1 MEVTDNP
8 PDAVN
13 ESTVTLGL
21 QSSPSMVDA
30 ATQTDV
36 NQSDAAV
43 QWPADVDYPVKK
55 DHSYTGKHEIEMGKR
70 VQEDD
75 IDNSQDLFLSNDEL
89 GEQSQPQCSHFDP
102 EYIVSSSEFSQS
114 TQESQAS
121 TNTHKE
127 MRVFLVFE
135 EQLNQLLQRC
145 LKCGSLIVQEEVKEL
160 KIEGS
165 QLTLEITCAN
175 NCSYRWQS
183 QPTLSGTK
191 GTGNLLLTA
200 SVFFSGIRFAKFEH
214 FCSNMNLKTI
224 SEDTYTSLR
233 KKFVFPVIQKTW
245 IKEQSTVLSTMKSQE
260 VVVLC
265 GDGRC
270 DSPGHS
276 AKYCTYTF
284 LDAQSQKVVDFKAVF
299 QDGESVGEPKFKISW
314 SKVHKTFRARP
325 VPVEKDYSYM
335 TAMTADVLSSVLDSK
350 QVMDMRINPTHVMAP
365 QERLSRSQIIFKHS
379 SFHVS
384 SSCIIT
390 NT

>member
-102 EYIVSSSEFSQS
+102 EYI
-114 TQESQAS
+114 
-121 TNTHKE
+121 
-127 MRVFLVFE
+127 
-135 EQLNQLLQRC
+135 
-145 LKCGSLIVQEEVKEL
+145 
-160 KIEGS
+160 
-165 QLTLEITCAN
+165 
-175 NCSYRWQS
+175 
-183 QPTLSGTK
+183 
-191 GTGNLLLTA
+191 
-200 SVFFSGIRFAKFEH
+200 
-214 FCSNMNLKTI
+214 
-224 SEDTYTSLR
+224 
-233 KKFVFPVIQKTW
+233 
-245 IKEQSTVLSTMKSQE
+245 
-260 VVVLC
+260 
-265 GDGRC
+265 
-270 DSPGHS
+270 
-276 AKYCTYTF
+276 
-284 LDAQSQKVVDFKAVF
+284 AVF